1 MRLFGDLSKKYYLY
15 LLTNKRLNVLYTGV
29 TNHLIRRV
37 YEHKNKIVDGFT
49 KKYNVDR
56 LVHYE
61 TYSDVSDAIG
71 REKEIKGWSRA
82 KKNGLINE
90 NNPKWEDLFNELN

>member
-1 MRLFGDLSKKYYLY
+1 MSKEYYIY

-29 TNHLIRRV
+29 TNDLIRRV
-37 YEHKNKIVDGFT
+37 YEHKNKLVDGFT

-61 TYSDVSDAIG
+61 AYSDVSDAIT
-71 REKEIKGWSRA
+71 REKEIKGWSRT
-82 KKNGLINE
+82 KKNSLINQG
-90 NNPKWEDLFNELN
+90 NPQWEDLFDEII